1 MQEIAKIMKEYF
13 DAEESPIRTSAEDH
27 LFSPRLLLE
36 QEVPLKA
43 TKAKWEVAD
52 SPERFVRV
60 FHFQERP
67 RLIDFVNEVLGF
79 EDEIKHHGEL
89 KISNDKV
96 QVSVY
101 THTVERITELD
112 REYIGHLD
120 KIYQDIL
127 HYGYEEAKEW
137 P

>member
-60 FHFQERP
+60 FHFQ
-67 RLIDFVNEVLGF
+67 VLGF